1 MRYRLLYAAVL
12 WFLVIGASPLGIQ
25 VQSGKLTVHASGAS
39 LRDVLGAITE
49 QGGVTFKTIGRD
61 EIPEA
66 SVTEEF
72 TELSMEQGVARLLS
86 KWDYALVKEEGTD
99 RLKEVYIF
107 ASGSGPGSAE
117 VKPGPVEVKPGKE
130 TSTGPGSV
138 KEAGGKGPGPA
149 DDEIRQA
156 IEEVKKAHTPDEEAK
171 ALLNLQHFHDE
182 QTLEVV
188 RPALLAMSSKVRMAA
203 LEVMSLRQVRDPEIL
218 DEIRQVSVHDPD
230 PAVREKALYIS
241 RNVVP
246 DIVHE
251 GDSTAF
257 WMNP

>member
-1 MRYRLLYAAVL
+1 MRYRLLSAAVL

-72 TELSMEQGVARLLS
+72 TELPMEQGIARLLS

-107 ASGSGPGSAE
+107 ASGGGPGSAE
-117 VKPGPVEVKPGKE
+117 VKPGKDTNTSPG
-130 TSTGPGSV
+130 PIN
-138 KEAGGKGPGPA
+138 EARGKGPGPA

-171 ALLNLQHFHDE
+171 ALLNLQHSHDE
-182 QTLEVV
+182 
-188 RPALLAMSSKVRMAA
+188 PLAECA
-203 LEVMSLRQVRDPEIL
+203 RDPTQDARGGEKAPPT
-218 DEIRQVSVHDPD
+218 DGQVS
-230 PAVREKALYIS
+230 
-241 RNVVP
+241 
-246 DIVHE
+246 
-251 GDSTAF
+251 T
-257 WMNP
+257 

>member
-1 MRYRLLYAAVL
+1 MLKRQGLLYAGVIWL
-12 WFLVIGASPLGIQ
+12 LVIGASPVGVQ
-25 VQSGKLTVHASGAS
+25 VQSGKLTVHTRGAS
-39 LRDVLGAITE
+39 LREVLGAITE

-61 EIPEA
+61 QIPEGT
-66 SVTEEF
+66 VTEEF
-72 TELSMEQGVARLLS
+72 TDLTMEQGIGRILS
-86 KWDYALVKEEGTD
+86 KWDYALVKEEGTE

-107 ASGSGPGSAE
+107 ASGTGAA
-117 VKPGPVEVKPGKE
+117 PVEVKPGAGMM
-130 TSTGPGSV
+130 SPGSGPV
-138 KEAGGKGPGPA
+138 DEAGEKGPA

-156 IEEVKKAHTPDEEAK
+156 IEQVRKAHTPEEEAK

-182 QTLEVV
+182 QTLEVL
-188 RPALLAMSSKVRMAA
+188 RPALLAVSSKVRMAA
-203 LEVMSLRQVRDPEIL
+203 LEAMFLRQVRDPEIL
-218 DEIRQVSVHDPD
+218 EEIRLASVRDPD
-230 PAVREKALYIS
+230 PAVRQKALYIS

>member
-49 QGGVTFKTIGRD
+49 QGGVTFKTIGRAQ
-61 EIPEA
+61 IPEA

-72 TELSMEQGVARLLS
+72 TELSMEQGIARLLS
-86 KWDYALVKEEGTD
+86 RWDYALVKEEGTD

-107 ASGSGPGSAE
+107 ASGSGPGS
-117 VKPGPVEVKPGKE
+117 VEVKPGKD

-138 KEAGGKGPGPA
+138 KEAGGKGPA
-149 DDEIRQA
+149 EDEIRQA

-182 QTLEVV
+182 QTLEEVL
-188 RPALLAMSSKVRMAA
+188 RPALLAVSSKVRMAA